1 MTVREMCDYL
11 ALKLSDIEKGRWTDA
26 EKIMGLNNAQKKVAN
41 LINPGYLTE
50 LETLDEGKDVTS
62 GKVAFSTL
70 SKKVLKGGE
79 GIVRVKIT
87 GGLWTT
93 ETSLEK
99 IKGSTENMFEK
110 GDVRNPLY
118 HVYQKNIYVLP
129 SNAAKLDVYFLRFPQ
144 DLLYAFTMAAHS
156 TSKTTM
162 FIGATDEGLSTDEA
176 VETYVG
182 AAVYCLS
189 KESYHVVTAYDA
201 DGGSGSTPLFTVSPA
216 ADTDFGADTFYFCT
230 HGFDQLN
237 LTGLSCELNEALH
250 ELVVH
255 FAEAELWGMKQGEL
269 DRQAAV
275 LTGCYTELKALNEQY
290 TEAPGVGS
298 KNR

>member
-11 ALKLSDIEKGRWTDA
+11 GLKLTDIEKGRWGDA
-26 EKIMGLNNAQKKVAN
+26 EKIMGLNNSQKKIGN

-50 LETLDEGKDVTS
+50 LETLDAGVAVSS
-62 GKVAFSTL
+62 GKVAFSVLT
-70 SKKVLKGGE
+70 KDVLKGGE
-79 GIVRVKIT
+79 GVLKVKIT
-87 GGLWTT
+87 DGQWAT
-93 ETSLEK
+93 ETDLEK
-99 IKGSTENMFEK
+99 IKRTENMFHE
-110 GDVRNPLY
+110 GTVRNPLY
-118 HVYQKNIYVLP
+118 YVFQKNIYILP

-156 TSKTTM
+156 ADKTTK
-162 FIGATDEGLSTDEA
+162 FIGATDEGLSADEA

-182 AAVYCLS
+182 AVIYCLG

-201 DGGSGSTPLFTVSPA
+201 DGGAGGTPLFTVSPA
-216 ADTDFGADTFYFCT
+216 AATDFGADTFYFCT

-237 LTGLSCELNEALH
+237 LTGLTCELNVALH

-255 FAEAELWGMKQGEL
+255 FAEAELWGMKDGEL

-275 LTGCYTELKALNEQY
+275 LKGCYTELEALNAQY
-290 TEAPGVGS
+290 TVAPGVGS